1 MDRDTKKVI
10 VKVVVVAVSPVLT
23 GLTWSVYKGLQPH
36 DSPVPVAFPLPGLA
50 SSTSSVSA
58 MAVVERKP

>member
-36 DSPVPVAFPLPGLA
+36 DSPVPVVFKLPT
-50 SSTSSVSA
+50 STSSSA
-58 MAVVERKP
+58 AMMVVERKP